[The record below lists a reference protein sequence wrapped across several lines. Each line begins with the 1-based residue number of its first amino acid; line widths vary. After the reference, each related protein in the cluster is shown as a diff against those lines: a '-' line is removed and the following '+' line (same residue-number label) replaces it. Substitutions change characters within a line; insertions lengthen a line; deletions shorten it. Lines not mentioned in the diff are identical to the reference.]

1 MLLCSNHKIQNI
13 KDEISIYEEYL
24 GVVFWKNLESLYIS
38 CFVVRESKG
47 KRKKIREEDLN
58 RKLYKKWKA
67 LETYLKRSNP
77 FEVSVKF
84 TVNWDHAIA
93 LQ

>member
-1 MLLCSNHKIQNI
+1 MK
-13 KDEISIYEEYL
+13 KFRISIYKL
-24 GVVFWKNLESLYIS
+24 
-38 CFVVRESKG
+38 FVVRESKG

-67 LETYLKRSNP
+67 LKTYLKRSNP

-84 TVNWDHAIA
+84 TVN
-93 LQ
+93 